1 MYSRKIII
9 KDPNGLHT
17 RIAALMVNKAS
28 TIINKYNT
36 NLYITKPPF
45 KDPLGIS
52 MLALLSLRVRE
63 NETVI
68 ISTNDSI
75 AGKLAVD
82 ELCDYIENQMSAY
95 PQVMKEIDAFIEESK
110 IANDQILENLPIGIV
125 VIDIDCNI
133 TNINKYALKLFGKN
147 YDQVTGKSI
156 DLLIKHSELPKI
168 LNSGD
173 KHFGLLHQVNNKTV
187 MVNESPIY
195 SGDKVIAAV
204 AIYQDISDLVGM
216 RELNEKFQK
225 LLEMSHDLICFVD
238 EFGKI
243 SYVNPAY
250 KKYFS
255 LESDSIMGK
264 KLKDISPH
272 GYRMQV
278 LKAKKKIENIRQN
291 KDGIDIISTVE
302 PIFIDKQF
310 KGVISTSKPVD
321 EIKELLSKLE
331 KSEQELE
338 YYKEELLKHNKLT
351 SSFKEIIGSSNS
363 LREALY
369 LCNKASKSTS
379 TVMISGESG
388 TGKELIAKAIHYN
401 SSRKDKPF
409 IKVNSGAIPESL
421 LESEL
426 FGYEKGAFTGAYKNK
441 PGKFSLANGGTLF
454 LDEIGDMSISM
465 QVKLLRALQEREIE
479 SLGGLHPQKIDVRV
493 ITATNRDIEKMVKEG
508 TFREDLYYRLNVL
521 TIPLPPLRKRKEDI
535 SLLTEA
541 FIKKFNTKLNKTIN
555 GINAQGLKLLQNYSW
570 PGNVR
575 ELENIIER
583 ALNLCEGTI
592 ITEKDLPSYINTLS
606 QVKNDLINTIDGE
619 LLSFEEYEKAI
630 IKLAME
636 KYKSYNKAGKALGL
650 THRTI
655 SLKCSK
661 YNIEVNKASK

>member
-1 MYSRKIII
+1 MYSREIII
-9 KDPNGLHT
+9 RDPNGLHT

-28 TIINKYNT
+28 SIIHKYST
-36 NLYITKPPF
+36 NLFITKPPF

-63 NETVI
+63 NEAVI
-68 ISTNDSI
+68 ISSKDPI
-75 AGKLAVD
+75 AGKEAVD
-82 ELCDYIENQMSAY
+82 ELCDYIENQMKAS

-133 TNINKYALKLFGKN
+133 TNINKYALNLFEINYNEILGKP
-147 YDQVTGKSI
+147 I
-156 DLLIKHSELPKI
+156 DLLIKNTELPKI
-168 LNSGD
+168 IKTGD
-173 KHFGLLHQVNNKTV
+173 KHFGLLHNINNKTV

-195 SGDKVIAAV
+195 SGDRVIAAV
-204 AIYQDISDLVGM
+204 AIYQDVSDLIGM

-250 KKYFS
+250 KRYFS
-255 LESDSIMGK
+255 LESDSITGK
-264 KLKDISPH
+264 KLEDVSPH

-278 LKAKKKIENIRQN
+278 MKDKKRIENIRQN
-291 KDGIDIISTVE
+291 KEGIDIISTVE
-302 PIFIDKQF
+302 PIFIDEKF

-321 EIKELLSKLE
+321 EIKDLLSKLE

-338 YYKEELLKHNKLT
+338 YYKEELLKHNQLS
-351 SSFKEIIGSSNS
+351 SSFKDIIGTSNS

-369 LCNKASKSTS
+369 LCNKASMSTS

-409 IKVNSGAIPESL
+409 IKVNSAAIPESL

-426 FGYEKGAFTGAYKNK
+426 FGYEKGAFTGAYKSK
-441 PGKFSLANGGTLF
+441 PGKFSLADGGTLF

-479 SLGGLHPQKIDVRV
+479 SLGGLSPQKVDVRV
-493 ITATNRDIEKMVKEG
+493 ITATNRDIEKMVKQG

-521 TIPLPPLRKRKEDI
+521 TIPLPPLRERKEDI

-541 FIKKFNTKLNKTIN
+541 FINKYNSKLNKAIK
-555 GINAQGLKLLQNYSW
+555 GINSQGLKLLQNYSW

-583 ALNLCEGTI
+583 ALNLCEGSI
-592 ITEKDLPSYINTLS
+592 ITEDDLPSYINTLP
-606 QVKNDLINTIDGE
+606 QIKNELINTIEGE
-619 LLSFEEYEKAI
+619 LLPFEEYEKAI
-630 IKLAME
+630 IKLAMK
-636 KYKSYNKAGKALGL
+636 KYKSYNKAGKVLGL

-661 YNIEVNKASK
+661 YGIEVNKVIK